1 MATHANTDSG
11 PGPVLVLGDSI
22 SAAYGIPLEQGW
34 VALLEN
40 KLKQQAVPLAVVN
53 ASISGETSAG
63 GLRRLPS
70 LLKRY
75 QPDIVII
82 ELGGNDGL
90 RGYPIGQL
98 RDNIATM
105 ISLSESAGA
114 TVLILPMEIPPNL
127 GRYYIDAFRASFP
140 AAIEGSNAVL
150 GHFPLESIATN
161 SALMQAD
168 GIHPTAEAQPLIVSS
183 VWTDLQELL

>member
-1 MATHANTDSG
+1 
-11 PGPVLVLGDSI
+11 
-22 SAAYGIPLEQGW
+22 
-34 VALLEN
+34 
-40 KLKQQAVPLAVVN
+40 
-53 ASISGETSAG
+53 
-63 GLRRLPS
+63 
-70 LLKRY
+70 
-75 QPDIVII
+75 
-82 ELGGNDGL
+82 
-90 RGYPIGQL
+90 
-98 RDNIATM
+98 M

>member
-1 MATHANTDSG
+1 MAPHADTDSG
-11 PGPVLVLGDSI
+11 PRPILVLGDSI

-34 VALLEN
+34 VALLED
-40 KLKQQAVPLAVVN
+40 KLKQQAAPLAVVN

-105 ISLSESAGA
+105 IRLSESAGA
-114 TVLILPMEIPPNL
+114 TALILPMEIPPNL
-127 GRYYIDAFRASFP
+127 GKFYIDAFRASFP

-161 SALMQAD
+161 SALMQSD
-168 GIHPTAEAQPLIVSS
+168 GIHPTAEAQPLILSS
-183 VWTDLQELL
+183 VWTDLQDLL